1 MRTIGEGRPQGERVP
16 PAQEKREQSREVV
29 KVLLSP
35 DCCGRE
41 GKVGGQVSYSPSRQ
55 EQRVVWPGCLR
66 YNERERSSRAEF
78 PCPSGVK
85 KGVPPNV
92 TSSLVHVSVTE
103 GWMQQLSPGTS

>member
-16 PAQEKREQSREVV
+16 PAQEKREQSGEVV

-55 EQRVVWPGCLR
+55 EQRVVGLDVSGIM
-66 YNERERSSRAEF
+66 RERDPVEQSF
-78 PCPSGVK
+78 
-85 KGVPPNV
+85 
-92 TSSLVHVSVTE
+92 LVLQV
-103 GWMQQLSPGTS
+103 